1 MTVKS
6 AQNFFVLVGCNSTEF
21 QCTIETQCISSFYRC
36 DGSFECSDNSD
47 EYDCKQMYN
56 FNMNTVMKLVL
67 HTGPCGSQEF
77 KCDNGQC
84 IKENHHCDGDY
95 ECEDESD
102 ESGCGIY

>member
-1 MTVKS
+1 
-6 AQNFFVLVGCNSTEF
+6 
-21 QCTIETQCISSFYRC
+21 
-36 DGSFECSDNSD
+36 
-47 EYDCKQMYN
+47 
-56 FNMNTVMKLVL
+56 MNTVIKLVL